1 MKNVEQRVL
10 NELTDRTYRI
20 TKDKW
25 LSRAWRQAY
34 RPRFISELMT
44 LEEAKI
50 EHQKIIHIPDSP
62 KKYAGYFIYVSH
74 HKKPN
79 LPIDGAGG
87 VHYLEIKKNEQK

>member
-10 NELTDRTYRI
+10 NELTGRTYRI

-25 LSRAWRQAY
+25 LNKAWRQAY

-44 LEEAKI
+44 LEEAK
-50 EHQKIIHIPDSP
+50 EEYQKFIHVPDNP

-74 HKKPN
+74 HKKPTV
-79 LPIDGAGG
+79 PIDSAGA
-87 VHYLEIKKNEQK
+87 VHYLEIDKKK